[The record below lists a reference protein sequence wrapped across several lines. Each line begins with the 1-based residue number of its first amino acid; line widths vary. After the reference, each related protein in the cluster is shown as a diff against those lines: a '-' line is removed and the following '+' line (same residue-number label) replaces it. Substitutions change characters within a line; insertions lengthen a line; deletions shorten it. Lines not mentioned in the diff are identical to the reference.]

1 MATEFVNKH
10 MTRTLAA
17 GATDHDVAWLTTVD
31 AWLTSN
37 SRHAN
42 LLFWTNPAF
51 GVIKNGSNHI
61 SKIFDLGCTRL
72 PRGGD
77 YTPES
82 PANTTYSA
90 TGLNSTTPAEVNAS
104 ASLSKG
110 YYGSARG
117 TTYRWSPIRRKHHQG
132 VTMFA
137 AYQSGNANQ
146 KTFIAYGEGAGF
158 SLANTAGSPG
168 QAQIKV
174 SGIDIAWEVNSV
186 INVSGATSKI
196 IAGTFDGLNAIAYSE
211 GTAGTP
217 SANATQDNMP
227 LLGPATVNKALG
239 FMGSGSKRVVITGTA
254 SSPSHNY
261 INSEAQFTI
270 SDRIVFDDDFS
281 ATEVASLTSL
291 LRTRIGA

>member
-10 MTRTLAA
+10 MTRILAA
-17 GATDHDVAWLTTVD
+17 GATDYDTSWLTTVD

-37 SRHAN
+37 SLHQN

-51 GVIKNGSNHI
+51 GLIKNGSNEI

-82 PANTTYSA
+82 PTNTTYSA
-90 TGLNSTTPAEVNAS
+90 TALNGTTPAEINAS

-117 TTYRWSPIRRKHHQG
+117 GTFRWHPIRR
-132 VTMFA
+132 TMVA

-146 KTFIAYGEGAGF
+146 KTFIACGEGAGF

-174 SGIDIAWEVNSV
+174 SGIDLAWEINSV
-186 INVSGATSKI
+186 INVSGSTAKI
-196 IAGTFDGLNAIAYSE
+196 IAGTFDGLNAVAYSE

-217 SANATQDNMP
+217 SSNATQDNQP
-227 LLGPATVNKALG
+227 LLGPQVLIKTNPFL
-239 FMGSGSKRVVITGTA
+239 GSGSKRIKVDSGPTHT
-254 SSPSHNY
+254 Y
-261 INSEAQFTI
+261 INNEAQFTI
-270 SDRIVFDDDFS
+270 SDRIIFDKDIGAS
-281 ATEVASLTSL
+281 AVSSLTTL